1 MNFTAHI
8 TISLK
13 EGMRDP
19 EAGAIRQA
27 LLNLG
32 FEVRDLRTA
41 RVFTVDIEAPD
52 ESAAGMQARQMCE
65 RLLANPVIH
74 DYRIEVAR

>member
-1 MNFTAHI
+1 MKFTAEI

-19 EAGAIRQA
+19 EAGAIQDA

-32 FEVRDLRTA
+32 FPVDHLHTA
-41 RVFTVDIEAPD
+41 RVFSVEMEAPD
-52 ESAAGMQARQMCE
+52 ASAAEVQARQMCE